1 MRTIHTLAALAL
13 GALAATA
20 QAATIPYQGLA
31 TDASNVPVPDKVHD
45 FGFALYS
52 DSTGTKEL
60 WTETQSVATRKGL
73 FAVQLGAKTPIP
85 EKVLRS
91 PDPFLAV
98 NLGEGEIKPRLRLGR
113 VPRAIHA
120 IAADTASFAEKAAGI
135 DAILARLSAL
145 EDRRAKDSSRI
156 ALLEGLL
163 QGVRRQGR
171 EIVFDSL
178 NVSVRNGL
186 GRTDLANGLGNLVVG
201 YNRVRGDSTD
211 DRRGSHMVVTG
222 DRNSYSGFGGFLGG
236 NRNSTSGIYSTV
248 LGGTGNV
255 SSGQTTVVVGGLEN
269 QASAQQTAIL
279 GGFRNTAAGGIRST
293 VSGGSNNS
301 VSGDMASVLGGSQN
315 DASGPNSTVAGGA
328 SNGATGDGASVSGG
342 ALNAANGKRATVGGG
357 IGNVVNTE
365 NGFAP

>member
-1 MRTIHTLAALAL
+1 MRSIPTLAALAL
-13 GALAATA
+13 GAFAAASSAATF
-20 QAATIPYQGLA
+20 PYQGLA
-31 TDASNVPVPDKVHD
+31 TDASGVPVPDKTHE
-45 FGFALYS
+45 FTFALFS

-60 WTETQSVATRKGL
+60 WTEARSVTTRKGL
-73 FAVQLGAKTPIP
+73 FAVELGAKTPIP

-91 PDPFLAV
+91 GDPFLAV
-98 NLGEGEIKPRLRLGR
+98 NLGDGEIKPRLRLGR
-113 VPRAIHA
+113 VPRADHA
-120 IAADTASFAEKAAGI
+120 VVADTASFAAKTAGI

-145 EDRRAKDSSRI
+145 EDRRTKDSSRI
-156 ALLEGLL
+156 AQLEALLEG
-163 QGVRRQGR
+163 VSREGR
-171 EIVFDSL
+171 EIRFDSL

-201 YNRVRGDSTD
+201 YNRLRGDSTD

-222 DRNSYSGFGGFLGG
+222 DRNSFSGFGGFLGG
-236 NRNSTSGIYSTV
+236 NRNTASGIYATV
-248 LGGTGNV
+248 VGGTGNV
-255 SSGQTTVVVGGLEN
+255 SNGQTTVVVGGLEN
-269 QASAQQTAIL
+269 RAAAQQTAIL
-279 GGFRNTAAGGIRST
+279 GGFRNSAAGGIRST